1 MTICPCGSGL
11 KLDEC
16 CAPLIAGLPAP
27 TAEALMRAR
36 FTAYTQGN
44 VEYLGQTLDAAGRSE
59 FDPEETARDAASAEW
74 QRLEIR
80 ATQDGGKGDD
90 TGTVEFVAHFRLEG
104 TARIHHER
112 AIFVREDGQWK
123 CADGQVDPK
132 EPPRSSVK
140 VGRNEPCPCGSGKK
154 FKKCCGATK

>member
-1 MTICPCGSGL
+1 MTNCPCGSGRTL
-11 KLDEC
+11 NEC
-16 CAPLIAGLPAP
+16 CQPFLSGLPAP
-27 TAEALMRAR
+27 TAEAQMRAR

-44 VEYLGQTLDAAGRSE
+44 VEYLGKTLDAAGRAE
-59 FDPEETARDAASAEW
+59 YDAEETARDAAAADW

-80 ATQDGGKGDD
+80 ATDGGGEGDE

-104 TARIHHER
+104 TPRIHHER
-112 AIFVREDGQWK
+112 AMFVREDGQWK

-132 EPPRSSVK
+132 EPPRTAVK

-154 FKKCCGATK
+154 FKKCCGAA